1 MLKQMMRET
10 IFSMDEANKI
20 LESIYLFGS
29 FIETTSANDIDIL
42 ILYHYFE
49 CLNEMKTL
57 YNIKR
62 QIGNKIYVTFK
73 IPIHFMTLSTDE
85 LECTCFPQQEFIKL
99 Y

>member
-49 CLNEMKTL
+49 
-57 YNIKR
+57 
-62 QIGNKIYVTFK
+62 V
-73 IPIHFMTLSTDE
+73 SDE
-85 LECTCFPQQEFIKL
+85 
-99 Y
+99 